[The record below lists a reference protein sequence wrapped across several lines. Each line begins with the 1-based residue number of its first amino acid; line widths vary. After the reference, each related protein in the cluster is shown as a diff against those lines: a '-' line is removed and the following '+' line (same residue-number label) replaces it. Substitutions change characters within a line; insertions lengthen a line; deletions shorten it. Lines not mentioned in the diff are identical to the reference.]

1 MKSIMKAKSL
11 KIGIII
17 FIVLFGIF
25 TCINPIYPDEQYL
38 QHFGTILIL
47 LILLADLKSK
57 RLSLTSFACVSIFIV
72 LHIIGARYIY
82 SYVPYNEWVK
92 AAFHV
97 DLNTT
102 FHASRNHYDRF
113 VHLAFGVLAFP
124 YLLEVL
130 GNKNTI
136 NKLIR
141 ILIVWSFIQ
150 TMSMVYEVFEWFL
163 TIILSPE
170 AADNY
175 NGQQGDA
182 WDAQKDMFFAM
193 AGSTVMAIIYL
204 IRRKT
209 GEE

>member
-1 MKSIMKAKSL
+1 MKRKSL
-11 KIGIII
+11 KIGILF
-17 FIVLFGIF
+17 FIVLFGII
-25 TCINPIYPDEQYL
+25 TCIHPIYPDEQYL

-47 LILLADLKSK
+47 LIPLADLKSN
-57 RLSLTSFACVSIFIV
+57 RLSLTSFACVSIFIL

-82 SYVPYNEWVK
+82 SFVPYNEWFK

-97 DLNTT
+97 DMNAT

-113 VHLAFGVLAFP
+113 VHLVFGVVAFP

-130 GNKNTI
+130 GNKN
-136 NKLIR
+136 NLKQAIR
-141 ILIVWSFIQ
+141 ILIVWCFIQ
-150 TMSMVYEVFEWFL
+150 TISMVYEVFEWLL

-175 NGQQGDA
+175 NGQQGDT

-193 AGSTVMAIIYL
+193 VGSTVMGIIYL
-204 IRRKT
+204 IGRKT
-209 GEE
+209 CEE

>member
-1 MKSIMKAKSL
+1 MNGRTL
-11 KIGIII
+11 KIGILI
-17 FIVLFGIF
+17 FIVLFGII
-25 TCINPIYPDEQYL
+25 TSIHPIYPDEQYL

-47 LILLADLKSK
+47 LIPLADLKSN
-57 RLSLTSFACVSIFIV
+57 RLSLVSFVCVSIFIV

-82 SYVPYNEWVK
+82 SYVPYNEWLK
-92 AAFHV
+92 DTFHV
-97 DLNTT
+97 DLNSI
-102 FHASRNHYDRF
+102 FHTSRNHYDRF
-113 VHLAFGVLAFP
+113 VHLVFGVVAFP
-124 YLLEVL
+124 YLIEVL
-130 GNKNTI
+130 GNKPNL
-136 NKLIR
+136 KKAIR

-193 AGSTVMAIIYL
+193 VGSSVMAIIYL
-204 IRRKT
+204 IRKNKK
-209 GEE
+209 